1 MGRCGENRLQL
12 RLNEKIG
19 YFALFAIGATISPG
33 IISGETASVIA
44 IFLGLFAASILPT
57 VTLLINSMTAS
68 GRSILS
74 INKLEQ
80 ELQLAMDALFFLFG
94 CIGIAIVAL
103 IALSIEPLDILNKI
117 PFLTTEVMPRIGQ
130 ALVVAPTII
139 LIWRAGQITGILRRL
154 LKIQHEIAINEAK
167 VNLESNAP
175 SAEKVRQSFTTNPD
189 FGKEIS
195 LQEAQGLEDKK

>member
-1 MGRCGENRLQL
+1 MGRGGENRLQL
-12 RLNEKIG
+12 RLNGKIG
-19 YFALFAIGATISPG
+19 YLALFAIGATISPG
-33 IISGETASVIA
+33 IVSGETASVIA

-80 ELQLAMDALFFLFG
+80 ELDLAMDALFFLFG

-103 IALSIEPLDILNKI
+103 VALSIEPFDMLKKI
-117 PFLTTEVMPRIGQ
+117 PFLTTEILPRIGQ

-139 LIWRAGQITGILRRL
+139 LLWRAGQITGILRRL
-154 LKIQHEIAINEAK
+154 LKIQHEIALDEAK
-167 VNLESNAP
+167 VNLQNNAP
-175 SAEKVRQSFTTNPD
+175 PAEKVRQSFATNPE
-189 FGKEIS
+189 FGKVIS
-195 LQEAQGLEDKK
+195 LQEAQELEGKK